1 MHQGNQLKLLIKGKG
16 FKMNTIAEVI
26 QMSRQNLNYHLRK
39 ENLDDEFLQTIKKHF
54 YLDFPKMTVFDKLEN
69 GKSTPSPAGSY
80 QELLEGQLRFSQDVF
95 NNLLQETLQKVKRLE
110 VNLALVSES
119 IIRTEATLQ
128 VNMNRVA
135 YMEIILKNNVLD
147 KDPARAQALKNQYD
161 VLKKE
166 IEQQIVD
173 NALRIKDLTDR
184 KAEAMTA
191 L

>member
-1 MHQGNQLKLLIKGKG
+1 MNQGNKLRLFLRGLDIT
-16 FKMNTIAEVI
+16 MEEIANRLG
-26 QMSRQNLNYHLRK
+26 MTRQNLSYHLRK
-39 ENLDDEFLQTIKKHF
+39 EKLDADFFASVKSVLHIDLKDE
-54 YLDFPKMTVFDKLEN
+54 DFIIVSGAQNEN
-69 GKSTPSPAGSY
+69 SNYVS
-80 QELLEGQLRFSQDVF
+80 LLESQLKFTQDIYQKV
-95 NNLLQETLQKVKRLE
+95 LLETLQKVKRLE
-110 VNLALVSES
+110 VNLAMVSEGM
-119 IIRTEATLQ
+119 IRNEATLQ